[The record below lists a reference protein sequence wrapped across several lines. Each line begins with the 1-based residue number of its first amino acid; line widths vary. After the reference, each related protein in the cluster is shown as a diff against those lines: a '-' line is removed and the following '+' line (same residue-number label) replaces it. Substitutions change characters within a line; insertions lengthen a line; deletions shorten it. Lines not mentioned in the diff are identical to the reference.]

1 MFVCVIYKYAH
12 PSKHLETFKY
22 FFVIVYMKGRFSYRE
37 SLTPLKAAEGSP
49 DIKSGAEKG
58 IEE

>member
-1 MFVCVIYKYAH
+1 LTPLKAAEGSPDIKSGA
-12 PSKHLETFKY
+12 E
-22 FFVIVYMKGRFSYRE
+22 KGRFSYRE

-49 DIKSGAEKG
+49 DVKSGAEKG